1 MQSIT
6 AGHSP
11 SIITY
16 LSLLCSGRRQSGLS
30 FQFSILA
37 MSKGNA
43 APSPPIRE
51 QNQTM
56 TSSILIKSRIVRRL
70 VVAAVLAAP
79 SIAAS
84 TTKHHAHAHLSSQ
97 QQHQSSRRRLE
108 SSSSTSLSSLYN
120 RNPIPRRQLQ
130 QEESSSLSAPH
141 SLTLHLTFDSH
152 PEEVSWKFQNARTQK
167 VLDGVG
173 FGVYDTGKVGQTV
186 QESLIILNDLDYEG
200 DANNTLREY
209 RFVIYDRV
217 SWCCWN
223 VSTNAY

>member
-56 TSSILIKSRIVRRL
+56 TSSILIKSCIVRRL

-84 TTKHHAHAHLSSQ
+84 TTKHHAHAHFSQ
-97 QQHQSSRRRLE
+97 QQHQSSRRRHE

-200 DANNTLREY
+200 DTNNTLREY

-217 SWCCWN
+217 S
-223 VSTNAY
+223 

>member
-217 SWCCWN
+217 S
-223 VSTNAY
+223 